1 MDSRAV
7 QTVSYL
13 KELTIT
19 FYGFHV
25 RLDLSVVGQS
35 ALSGRQLVFIVFL
48 KVTKIVHVTFFE
60 LRSFLLPQK
69 KVHVCRQEEWRFFVV
84 LVVVVVVI
92 IVVIVVVVIVV
103 VGGHIDYSVDGYEEK
118 AEEGG
123 DREAGF
129 NLFLACTS
137 I

>member
-1 MDSRAV
+1 MVAAI
-7 QTVSYL
+7 TVS
-13 KELTIT
+13 I
-19 FYGFHV
+19 
-25 RLDLSVVGQS
+25 VV
-35 ALSGRQLVFIVFL
+35 VI
-48 KVTKIVHVTFFE
+48 
-60 LRSFLLPQK
+60 
-69 KVHVCRQEEWRFFVV
+69 
-84 LVVVVVVI
+84 VVVVI

-103 VGGHIDYSVDGYEEK
+103 VSRHIDDSVDGYEEK